1 MKEVLREQILPTQPI
16 PKIQY
21 SKFTRRRN
29 SMKKLYFAM
38 VALIIASLV
47 LAACG
52 GGQTQAPATE
62 APTEVMTEA
71 PTEVMTEA
79 PTEAPTEAMTEAP
92 TEAPSALKIGLVTDV
107 GQLEDKSFNQ
117 AAYEGGQAA
126 AESTGSDFDVIVTQ
140 NISDYKQ
147 NIQTFI
153 DQGFNVIITVG
164 FLLGTDTTI
173 AAKENPDVTFI
184 GVDQGICVDA
194 EGAPDPTFGCA
205 GDAAALLPNYQG
217 IVFAE
222 EQAGYLAG
230 IVAASISKTGTIGAV
245 GGTNVP
251 AVVAYNAGYVAGAQ
265 SVNPDIKTLYQET
278 NPDPAKGFNDPA
290 TGKAIAQQFIGQG
303 ADVLFQI
310 AGLTGQGVLEAA
322 CDANIYGIG
331 VDVDQVET
339 LPNLSGCI
347 VTSAEKKLKDTVQA
361 VVESVASGDFQAG
374 TVSYN
379 AAADPPA
386 IGLAPY
392 HELES
397 LITPEIQAKL
407 DEAMAAMASGE
418 LKPPRE

>member
-1 MKEVLREQILPTQPI
+1 LNEEK
-16 PKIQY
+16 KY
-21 SKFTRRRN
+21 
-29 SMKKLYFAM
+29 MKKLYL
-38 VALIIASLV
+38 VTLALIIASMI

-52 GGQTQAPATE
+52 PKATATPAATQ
-62 APTEVMTEA
+62 A

-79 PTEAPTEAMTEAP
+79 PTEAATEAP
-92 TEAPSALKIGLVTDV
+92 TEAATEAPTALKVGVVTDV

-117 AAYEGGQAA
+117 AAYEGGKAA
-126 AESTGSDFDVIVTQ
+126 AENMGATFDVIVTQ

-164 FLLGTDTTI
+164 FLIGTDTAT
-173 AAKENPDVTFI
+173 AAKANPDVKFI
-184 GVDQGICVDA
+184 GVDQGVCVD
-194 EGAPDPTFGCA
+194 ENGDPDPTFGCK
-205 GDAAALLPNYQG
+205 GDAATLLPNYQG
-217 IVFAE
+217 ILFAE

-230 IVAASISKTGTIGAV
+230 IVAASISKSGVIGAV
-245 GGTNVP
+245 GGTNLP
-251 AVVAYNAGYVAGAQ
+251 AVVAYNAGYVAGAK

-322 CDANIYGIG
+322 CDAGIYGIG
-331 VDVDQVET
+331 VDVDQAET
-339 LPNLSGCI
+339 LPNLSKCI

-361 VVESVASGDFQAG
+361 VTESAATGDFKAG
-374 TVSYN
+374 SVSYN
-379 AAADPPA
+379 AASDPPA

-392 HELES
+392 HDNES
-397 LITPEIQAKL
+397 LITPEIQAKI
-407 DEAMAAMASGE
+407 DDAFAKMKSGE
-418 LKPPRE
+418 LKPPRQ

>member
-1 MKEVLREQILPTQPI
+1 
-16 PKIQY
+16 
-21 SKFTRRRN
+21 
-29 SMKKLYFAM
+29 MKKLYILMAAVLVASM
-38 VALIIASLV
+38 VLT
-47 LAACG
+47 ACG
-52 GGQTQAPATE
+52 TPATE
-62 APTEVMTEA
+62 APAAEPM
-71 PTEVMTEA
+71 
-79 PTEAPTEAMTEAP
+79 
-92 TEAPSALKIGLVTDV
+92 KIGVVTDV

-117 AAYEGGQAA
+117 AAYEGGKAA
-126 AESTGSDFDVIVTQ
+126 AESLGATFDVIVTQ

-153 DQGFNVIITVG
+153 DQGFDVIITVG
-164 FLLGTDTTI
+164 FLIGTDTTL
-173 AAKENPDVTFI
+173 AAKANPNVKFI

-194 EGAPDPTFGCA
+194 SGAPDPTFTCA
-205 GDAAALLPNYQG
+205 GDAASLLPNYQG

-230 IVAASISKTGTIGAV
+230 IVAASISETGTIGAV

-251 AVVAYNAGYVAGAQ
+251 AVVAYNAGYVAGAK

-339 LPNLSGCI
+339 LPNLAKCI

-361 VVESVASGDFQAG
+361 VTESVAGGTFQAG

-379 AAADPPA
+379 AASTPPA
-386 IGLAPY
+386 IGLSPF
-392 HELES
+392 HDFES
-397 LITPEIQAKL
+397 LITPEIQALL
-407 DEAMAAMASGE
+407 DAATAAMASGE
-418 LKPPRE
+418 LSPPRTP

>member
-1 MKEVLREQILPTQPI
+1 MKEAPRHIFTTRKLSPD
-16 PKIQY
+16 K
-21 SKFTRRRN
+21 SKPHFN
-29 SMKKLYFAM
+29 EEKKYMKKLYFVIGVFAIAAM
-38 VALIIASLV
+38 L
-47 LAACG
+47 LAAC
-52 GGQTQAPATE
+52 APAATE
-62 APTEVMTEA
+62 APA
-71 PTEVMTEA
+71 PA

-92 TEAPSALKIGLVTDV
+92 TEAMTEAPTEAMTEAPAALKIGVVTDV

-126 AESTGSDFDVIVTQ
+126 ADSLGAEFDVIVTQ
-140 NISDYKQ
+140 NISDYRQ
-147 NIQTFI
+147 NIQTFV

-164 FLLGTDTTI
+164 FLIGTDTTI
-173 AAKENPDVTFI
+173 AAKENPDVKFI

-230 IVAASISKTGTIGAV
+230 IVAASISQTGTIGAV

-251 AVVAYNAGYVAGAQ
+251 AVVAYNAGYVAGAK
-265 SVNPDIKTLYQET
+265 SINPDIVTLYQET

-322 CDANIYGIG
+322 CDANVYGIG

-347 VTSAEKKLKDTVQA
+347 VTSAEKKLKDTIQA
-361 VVESVASGDFQAG
+361 VTESVAAGTFQAG

-379 AAADPPA
+379 AASNPPA
-386 IGLAPY
+386 IGLSPY
-392 HELES
+392 HENEA

-418 LKPPRE
+418 LKPPRQ

>member
-1 MKEVLREQILPTQPI
+1 
-16 PKIQY
+16 
-21 SKFTRRRN
+21 
-29 SMKKLYFAM
+29 MKKLYLAI
-38 VALIIASLV
+38 VALLIASMM
-47 LAACG
+47 LASC
-52 GGQTQAPATE
+52 APATE
-62 APTEVMTEA
+62 APTEAPMTEA
-71 PTEVMTEA
+71 PTEAMTEA

-92 TEAPSALKIGLVTDV
+92 TEAAATIKVGVVTDV

-117 AAYEGGQAA
+117 ASYEGAQAA
-126 AESTGSDFDVIVTQ
+126 AESVGAEFEVIVTQ

-153 DQGFNVIITVG
+153 DQGFNVIVTVG
-164 FLLGTDTTI
+164 FLIGTDTTI

-184 GVDQGICVDA
+184 GVDQGICVD
-194 EGAPDPTFGCA
+194 ETGAPDATFTCA
-205 GDAAALLPNYQG
+205 GDAATLLPNYQG

-230 IVAASISKTGTIGAV
+230 IVAASISETGTIGAI

-251 AVVAYNAGYVAGAQ
+251 AVVAYNAGYVAGAK
-265 SVNPDIKTLYQET
+265 SINPDIVTLYQET

-303 ADVLFQI
+303 ADVLFQV

-322 CDANIYGIG
+322 CDADIYGIG

-361 VVESVASGDFQAG
+361 VVESVANGDFVAG

-379 AAADPPA
+379 AASTPPA
-386 IGLAPY
+386 VGLSPY
-392 HELES
+392 HEFES

-418 LKPPRE
+418 LKPPRQ